1 MRTLSRKTVVYGIVL
16 LVLLV
21 AGACFLILNLQNGYK
36 LDVGMGGVTR
46 TSAGINENS
55 ISPSGIAGVSV
66 EGSIEKSKNTKQQ
79 AILDEVKNST
89 AQVSLD
95 AGESS
100 PYQGTAYDNVLP
112 NMSEKVIRKANLQV
126 QIKKNKFEEA
136 YEKAAVIVSEKRG
149 YISSSKTSAAS
160 GRITGGQLV
169 IRVPASRF
177 DDMMKSLKGLG
188 KIKGLEVSSEEVSQE
203 YVDLKSRLRNWR
215 AQEAVMLDLMR
226 RAKTISD
233 SVTIQNN
240 LQEIQMEIEQISGR
254 LQYLDDRVG
263 YSEINL
269 SINEPQVV
277 PAKSSPAIKSAFKNA
292 LEASVAVVST
302 MIVLIGYLLPLLVA
316 GILIFVVYKQIRK
329 RAIAKIMNGKT
340 A

>member
-1 MRTLSRKTVVYGIVL
+1 MRTLSRKTVIYGIAL

-21 AGACFLILNLQNGYK
+21 GGTCLLILNFQNGYQ
-36 LDVGMGGVTR
+36 LDVGVGGVTR
-46 TSAGINENS
+46 TNAGISENS

-66 EGSIEKSKNTKQQ
+66 EGTVEKSKSGKQQ
-79 AILDEVKNST
+79 AILDETRNST
-89 AQVSLD
+89 VQMSLA

-100 PYQGTAYDNVLP
+100 PYQGVAYDNALP
-112 NMSEKVIRKANLQV
+112 NMSEKVIRKANLQI
-126 QIKKNKFEEA
+126 QIKKKKFEEA
-136 YEKAAVIVSEKRG
+136 YEKATAIVSEKRG
-149 YISSSKTSAAS
+149 YISSSRTSATG
-160 GRITGGQLV
+160 GRITGGELV

-177 DDMMKSLKGLG
+177 DDLMKSLKGLG
-188 KIKGLEVSSEEVSQE
+188 KIQGMEVSSEEVSQE

-269 SINEPQVV
+269 SLNEPQVV
-277 PAKSSPAIKSAFKNA
+277 PVKGSPGIKTALKNA
-292 LEASVAVVST
+292 LEASIAVIST
-302 MIVLIGYLLPLLVA
+302 MIVLIGYLLPLLIVGA
-316 GILIFVVYKQIRK
+316 LIFVANKQIRK
-329 RAIAKIMNGKT
+329 RATAKIMNGKT